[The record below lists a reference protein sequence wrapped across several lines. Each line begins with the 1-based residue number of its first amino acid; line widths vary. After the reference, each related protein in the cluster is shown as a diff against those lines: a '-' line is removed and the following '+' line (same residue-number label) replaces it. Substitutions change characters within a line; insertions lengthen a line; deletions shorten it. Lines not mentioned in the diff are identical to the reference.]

1 MLTPVAGF
9 LRSSPESYPEAA
21 GEVHYLEGL
30 KTCVM
35 PVKLEPG
42 TKYVVWFNTTDYQ
55 NFKDREGR
63 PAVPQLLTFTTRN

>member
-1 MLTPVAGF
+1 M
-9 LRSSPESYPEAA
+9 RSSSEAFPESA
-21 GEVHYLEGL
+21 GDVHYLEDL

-42 TKYVVWFNTTDYQ
+42 TKYVVWFNTGNYQ

-63 PAVPQLLTFTTRN
+63 PAVPHLLTFTTRK